1 MQTPR
6 EKKWT
11 SHRRDPGIS
20 FHSIGQETRALT
32 RLSRKLKRT
41 TAPAFIFFFRV
52 EFPDFPRRLNSPP
65 EAKPSKWP
73 GQKIDKGLQKLVIWP
88 FTRSYEVS
96 ERPRATSLCCR
107 HHFFLF
113 FFRGK
118 SGMKWPGYT
127 SREFVVAK
135 SRESGR
141 EKENLAPSDSPLLR
155 LY

>member
-41 TAPAFIFFFRV
+41 TDPAFLCSYRA
-52 EFPDFPRRLNSPP
+52 EFPGLPRRLNSPS
-65 EAKPSKWP
+65 KQSRPSKWP
-73 GQKIDKGLQKLVIWP
+73 GQKIDKGLQKLVIWA

-107 HHFFLF
+107 YHFFQF

-118 SGMKWPGYT
+118 V
-127 SREFVVAK
+127 RNEVARIHFTGICCCQK
-135 SRESGR
+135 S
-141 EKENLAPSDSPLLR
+141 
-155 LY
+155 